1 MRTIL
6 QAEFWYVQYLNNALW
21 EYLLFLI
28 FFIGIS
34 AVIFLLKYILL
45 RKIARIIKERPIFNL
60 FLEVI
65 NRIRSPFYAFV
76 SFYISLS
83 ILDIPEYLSKIFWIV
98 LVFLVMYRVVM
109 IGYQFIDFGLRF
121 YLKSKDD
128 DKEDTAMIRNIGN
141 VGKGIL
147 WIFAGIIILSIFGVD
162 VTALVAG
169 MGIGGIAIAFALQS
183 ILSDLFSS
191 FSIFLDKP
199 FKEGDF
205 ISVGEKMGTVEKIG
219 IKSTRI
225 RALQG
230 EEIIFS
236 NKELTTTQV
245 HNLGNMERRRASFSL
260 GIAYETPIKKMKKVP
275 DIVKKIVEK
284 EDNVQLSSINFR
296 DFGESSLD
304 FLLVYFVESPDW
316 QEFLNTNEKILF
328 NLKEKFDKEG
338 IEFAYP
344 TRTLHVFSHEDK

>member
-1 MRTIL
+1 MKTIL
-6 QAEFWYVQYLNNALW
+6 QADFWQVQYLNNTLW
-21 EYLLFLI
+21 EYFLFLI
-28 FFIGIS
+28 LFIGIS
-34 AVIFLLKYILL
+34 VAIFLLKYILL
-45 RKIARIIKERPIFNL
+45 RKIARVVKERPIFNL
-60 FLEVI
+60 FLDVI
-65 NRIRSPFYAFV
+65 NRIRSSFYAFI

-98 LVFLVMYRVVM
+98 LVFLVTYRMVM
-109 IGYQFIDFGLRF
+109 IGYQFVDFGLRF
-121 YLKSKDD
+121 YLKRQDD
-128 DKEDTAMIRNIGN
+128 EKEGVAMIRNIGN
-141 VGKGIL
+141 IGKGIL
-147 WIFAGIIILSIFGVD
+147 WIFAVIVVLSIFGVD

-236 NKELTTTQV
+236 NKELTTLQV
-245 HNLGNMERRRASFSL
+245 HNFGNMKRRRASFSF
-260 GIAYETPIKKMKKVP
+260 GIAYETPTKKMKKVP

-284 EDNVQLSSINFR
+284 EDNVQFSNVNFHN
-296 DFGESSLD
+296 FGDSSLD
-304 FLLVYFVESPDW
+304 YMLVYFVESSDW
-316 QEFLNTNEKILF
+316 QEFLSTNEKILF

-338 IEFAYP
+338 IDFAYP
-344 TRTLHVFSHEDK
+344 TRTLHIFSHDDK